1 MHHPSPSPHQR
12 SNEDDLRAMGR
23 GRDEERMAE
32 QPQPDGGAMLES
44 PSPALS
50 DHTAARAVQERFGDP
65 GQEAIGLR
73 EGTEIRVAKAPDHYL
88 KPKGRIVPQ
97 EPGGIE
103 VGALRHPRSAAATAS
118 E

>member
-50 DHTAARAVQERFGDP
+50 DHTAARAVQERFGDAGQDVIRFRYQTTLHPSNHPLHRGLLLPRGAP
-65 GQEAIGLR
+65 GPA
-73 EGTEIRVAKAPDHYL
+73 
-88 KPKGRIVPQ
+88 
-97 EPGGIE
+97 
-103 VGALRHPRSAAATAS
+103 
-118 E
+118 